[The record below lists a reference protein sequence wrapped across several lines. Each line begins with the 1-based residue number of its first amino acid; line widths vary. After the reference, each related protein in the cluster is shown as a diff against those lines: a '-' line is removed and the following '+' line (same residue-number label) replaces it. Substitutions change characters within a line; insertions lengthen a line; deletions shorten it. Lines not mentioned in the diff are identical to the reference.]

1 MTKIMFFYLRI
12 SKTFIY
18 FKNYSYYFKDLFR
31 MILNNDFI
39 KVWHGFGTMLIVAR
53 QRRSLKPLFRMI
65 LNNDFIKVWHGFGT
79 MLIVARQR
87 RKIEK
92 TYQTI

>member
-1 MTKIMFFYLRI
+1 
-12 SKTFIY
+12 
-18 FKNYSYYFKDLFR
+18 
-31 MILNNDFI
+31 
-39 KVWHGFGTMLIVAR
+39 MLIVER

-79 MLIVARQR
+79 MLNVERQNR
-87 RKIEK
+87 SEIEK